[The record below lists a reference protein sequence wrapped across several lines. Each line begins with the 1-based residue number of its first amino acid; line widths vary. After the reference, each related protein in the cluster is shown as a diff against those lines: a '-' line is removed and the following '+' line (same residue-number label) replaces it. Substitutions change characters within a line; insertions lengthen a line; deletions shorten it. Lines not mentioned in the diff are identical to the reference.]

1 MLQTDSE
8 NDSLED
14 NASDNEIFQIEN
26 SFDSSYSENF
36 NKEGMEL
43 CHCENKYFCS
53 CKKTLNVL
61 TKSEQI
67 IFELIDKIEDL
78 EIKFEY
84 LKKISQIDHQIVTLV
99 KTDKAKY
106 NYTNISN
113 MIKTQM
119 AQTTIQDLQLE
130 IDSIR
135 QEIREIKTESQIAH
149 EQLTQ
154 ELIALKLENNYI
166 KQTPIILEQEDKL
179 QEDGEEIIEFP
190 TKSNSTNLFINLI
203 DRIFFQ
209 KWYTEIQIVVNKE
222 YIFSIVA
229 LLDSGADS
237 NCIQEWLIPTK
248 YYEKA
253 TEGLSQASGTI
264 LNIEFKLPNAHVCRD
279 GIYIQ
284 TTIVLVKNI
293 TNKVILGNPFIALVY
308 PIREISEKEL
318 TTKILD
324 QEITFFF
331 VMPPM
336 TRDINLLKE
345 ISFSK

>member
-1 MLQTDSE
+1 
-8 NDSLED
+8 
-14 NASDNEIFQIEN
+14 
-26 SFDSSYSENF
+26 
-36 NKEGMEL
+36 
-43 CHCENKYFCS
+43 
-53 CKKTLNVL
+53 
-61 TKSEQI
+61 
-67 IFELIDKIEDL
+67 
-78 EIKFEY
+78 
-84 LKKISQIDHQIVTLV
+84 
-99 KTDKAKY
+99 
-106 NYTNISN
+106 

-119 AQTTIQDLQLE
+119 AQTIIQDLQLE

-237 NCIQEWLIPTK
+237 NCIQE
-248 YYEKA
+248 
-253 TEGLSQASGTI
+253 
-264 LNIEFKLPNAHVCRD
+264 
-279 GIYIQ
+279 
-284 TTIVLVKNI
+284 
-293 TNKVILGNPFIALVY
+293 
-308 PIREISEKEL
+308 
-318 TTKILD
+318 
-324 QEITFFF
+324 
-331 VMPPM
+331 
-336 TRDINLLKE
+336 
-345 ISFSK
+345 